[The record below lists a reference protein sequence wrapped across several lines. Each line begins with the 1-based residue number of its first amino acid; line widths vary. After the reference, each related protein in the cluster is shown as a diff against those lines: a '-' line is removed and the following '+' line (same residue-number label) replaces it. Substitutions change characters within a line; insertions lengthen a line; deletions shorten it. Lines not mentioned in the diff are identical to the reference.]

1 MTFALATLVFLVTLW
16 LLAVLAAQVLEES
29 GGKILAALKGHST
42 QPALRTVAVRV
53 RHAPRQQ
60 RPLRASPRLRAAA

>member
-16 LLAVLAAQVLEES
+16 MIAVIGAQVLEES
-29 GGKILAALKGHST
+29 GGKILAALKGQSAE
-42 QPALRTVAVRV
+42 PRVRIVAVRL
-53 RHAPRQQ
+53 RHAPRSQ